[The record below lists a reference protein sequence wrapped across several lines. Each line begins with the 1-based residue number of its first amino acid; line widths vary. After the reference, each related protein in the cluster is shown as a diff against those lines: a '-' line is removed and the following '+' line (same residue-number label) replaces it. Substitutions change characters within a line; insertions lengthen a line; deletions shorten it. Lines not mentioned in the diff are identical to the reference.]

1 MLSDL
6 RPKARVFR
14 IACLIAAAVAASLVC
29 ALCFL
34 QIDQAVAQYINRSG
48 RPEWA
53 SAAQMMTVLS
63 ACGLFILALGLVHR
77 HFASGEQKI
86 SKDELILGF
95 ASVILALACVELLKF
110 VFGRIGPEE
119 YLATGAYGF
128 HYLNLSV
135 EPGHSFPSEYGALAG
150 AIAGLVWTMAP
161 TYRPTIFVLALLLP
175 GSQILIGTHFV
186 SDIVAGL
193 AIGALAPS
201 LMRDVLPASPVTPN
215 SR

>member
-1 MLSDL
+1 MQSDP
-6 RPKARVFR
+6 RPNARVFR
-14 IACLIAAAVAASLVC
+14 ISCLIAAAIAALLVC

-34 QIDQAVAQYINRSG
+34 RIDQAVAQYINRSG

-53 SAAQMMTVLS
+53 SAAQIVMVLS
-63 ACGLFILALGLVHR
+63 ACGLFILAFGLVLR
-77 HFASGEQKI
+77 HLASGEQEV
-86 SKDELILGF
+86 SKNELILGF
-95 ASVILALACVELLKF
+95 ASVILALACVELLRF

-128 HYLNLSV
+128 QYLSLGV
-135 EPGHSFPSEYGALAG
+135 EPSRSFPSEYGVLAG
-150 AIAGLVWTMAP
+150 AIAGLVWPMAP

-175 GSQILIGTHFV
+175 GSQILVGTHFV

-201 LMRDVLPASPVTPN
+201 LMRDVLPASPAASN